1 MIKFN
6 HIWFFIGLFFYASVS
21 ADMQT
26 RVWPS
31 DEYTRLTIESNNYL
45 KNDQAILKN
54 PDRVV
59 IDLKDTI
66 INNNLRE
73 LSNNNFNKNTSISGI
88 RVGQF
93 DPKTVRIVNDLRQK
107 SKKKIFKYSE
117 NARTND

>member
-6 HIWFFIGLFFYASVS
+6 YIWFFIGLFFYANVS

-73 LSNNNFNKNTSISGI
+73 LSNNDFNKKHIYI
-88 RVGQF
+88 WH
-93 DPKTVRIVNDLRQK
+93 
-107 SKKKIFKYSE
+107 
-117 NARTND
+117 

>member
-6 HIWFFIGLFFYASVS
+6 YIWFFIGLFFYANVS

-66 INNNLRE
+66 INNNF
-73 LSNNNFNKNTSISGI
+73 NFTIISSINSSWCVKN
-88 RVGQF
+88 R
-93 DPKTVRIVNDLRQK
+93 
-107 SKKKIFKYSE
+107 
-117 NARTND
+117 

>member
-45 KNDQAILKN
+45 KNDQTFANHDGMRK
-54 PDRVV
+54 
-59 IDLKDTI
+59 
-66 INNNLRE
+66 
-73 LSNNNFNKNTSISGI
+73 
-88 RVGQF
+88 
-93 DPKTVRIVNDLRQK
+93 
-107 SKKKIFKYSE
+107 
-117 NARTND
+117 